1 MHEDHMTGTLYLVST
16 PIGNINDITIR
27 AIEILNSVDIIL
39 TEDTRVTSK
48 LLKHHAVKTQ
58 SSLQSFS
65 QINEDKKAPKIISA
79 LKEGKDIALVSDAG
93 TPLISDPGYKFIKY
107 ARENRIRVE
116 PIPGCCA
123 LIAAIIS
130 SGLPSNR
137 FTFHGFLPRSATKR
151 INELNKLS
159 HKEET
164 LIFYESVHRIESSVE
179 DMINVFG
186 GNRPA
191 VVCKEITKMHESF
204 IGETLSD
211 ISNFFGK
218 NKEKIKGEFTIV
230 VQGSS
235 EEESVSEELDK
246 ILGILMSDLSLKKA
260 VEIAN
265 KVSKFSKSKIYD
277 RALKIK
283 NQ

>member
-1 MHEDHMTGTLYLVST
+1 MHENHMTGTLYLVST

-27 AIEILNSVDIIL
+27 AIDILNSVDTIL

-48 LLKHHAVKTQ
+48 LLKHHAVKTK
-58 SSLQSFS
+58 SSLQSFN

-79 LKEGKDIALVSDAG
+79 LKEGKDVALVSDAG
-93 TPLISDPGYKFIKY
+93 TPLISDPGYKFIKH
-107 ARENRIRVE
+107 ARENSIRVE

-123 LIAAIIS
+123 LIAAITS
-130 SGLPSNR
+130 SGLPSDR
-137 FTFHGFLPRSATKR
+137 FTFQGFLPRTTNKR
-151 INELNKLS
+151 INELKRLN

-164 LIFYESVHRIESSVE
+164 LVFYESVHRIQSSIE

-204 IGETLSD
+204 IGETLTD
-211 ISNFFGK
+211 ISQFFK
-218 NKEKIKGEFTIV
+218 NNKEKIKGEFTVV

-235 EEESVSEELDK
+235 KEEVVNEELDT
-246 ILGILMSDLSLKKA
+246 ILNILMSDLSLKKA

-265 KVSKFSKSKIYD
+265 KVSKSSKSEIYD

>member
-58 SSLQSFS
+58 SSLKPFN

-93 TPLISDPGYKFIKY
+93 TPLISDPGYKFIKH

-116 PIPGCCA
+116 PVPGCCA
-123 LIAAIIS
+123 LIAAITS
-130 SGLPSNR
+130 SGLPCDR
-137 FTFHGFLPRSATKR
+137 FTFHGFLPRSASKR

-164 LIFYESVHRIESSVE
+164 LIFYESVHRIESSLE
-179 DMINVFG
+179 DMINIFG

-211 ISNFFGK
+211 ISHFFGN

-235 EEESVSEELDK
+235 EEEFASEELDK

-260 VEIAN
+260 VEIAK

>member
-27 AIEILNSVDIIL
+27 AINTLNSVDIIL
-39 TEDTRVTSK
+39 SEDTRVTSK
-48 LLKHHAVKTQ
+48 LLKHHAVKTNKP
-58 SSLQSFS
+58 LQSFNL
-65 QINEDKKAPKIISA
+65 INEDKKAPRIIS
-79 LKEGKDIALVSDAG
+79 LVKEGKDIALVSDAG
-93 TPLISDPGYKFIKY
+93 TPLISDPGYKFIKH
-107 ARENRIRVE
+107 ARENGIRVE

-123 LIAAIIS
+123 LIAAITS
-130 SGLPSNR
+130 SGLPSDR
-137 FTFHGFLPRSATKR
+137 FTFLGFLSRSSSKR

-159 HKEET
+159 QKEET
-164 LIFYESVHRIESSVE
+164 LIFYESVHRIESSIE
-179 DMINVFG
+179 DMINIFG

-191 VVCKEITKMHESF
+191 VVCKEITKIHESF

-211 ISNFFGK
+211 ISHFFGN
-218 NKEKIKGEFTIV
+218 NKEKIKGEFTVV

-235 EEESVSEELDK
+235 EGESVSEELDK
-246 ILGILMSDLSLKKA
+246 ILEILMSDLSLKKA

>member
-1 MHEDHMTGTLYLVST
+1 MTGTLYLVST

-27 AIEILNSVDIIL
+27 AIDVLNSVDSIL

-48 LLKHHAVKTQ
+48 LLKHHAVQTK
-58 SSLQSFS
+58 SSLQSFN
-65 QINEDKKAPKIISA
+65 QINEDRKAPKIISE
-79 LKEGKDIALVSDAG
+79 LKEGKNIALVSDAG
-93 TPLISDPGYKFIKY
+93 TPLISDPGYKFIKH
-107 ARENRIRVE
+107 ARENNIRVE

-123 LIAAIIS
+123 LIAAITS
-130 SGLPSNR
+130 SGLPSDR
-137 FTFHGFLPRSATKR
+137 FTFQGFLPRTANKR
-151 INELNKLS
+151 INELKKLN

-164 LIFYESVHRIESSVE
+164 LIFYESVHRIQSSIE

-204 IGETLSD
+204 IGETLTD
-211 ISNFFGK
+211 ISQFFRN
-218 NKEKIKGEFTIV
+218 NKEKIKGEFTVV

-235 EEESVSEELDK
+235 REEIINEELDT
-246 ILGILMSDLSLKKA
+246 ILSILMSDLSLKKA

-265 KVSKFSKSKIYD
+265 KVSKSSKSKIYD

>member
-1 MHEDHMTGTLYLVST
+1 MHENHMTGTLYLVST

-27 AIEILNSVDIIL
+27 AIDILNSVDTIL

-48 LLKHHAVKTQ
+48 LLKHHAVKIK
-58 SSLQSFS
+58 SSLQSFN

-79 LKEGKDIALVSDAG
+79 LKEGKDVALVSDAG
-93 TPLISDPGYKFIKY
+93 TPLISDPGYKFIKH
-107 ARENRIRVE
+107 ARENSIRVE

-123 LIAAIIS
+123 LIAAITS
-130 SGLPSNR
+130 SGLPSDR
-137 FTFHGFLPRSATKR
+137 FTFQGFLPRTTNKR
-151 INELNKLS
+151 INELKRLN

-164 LIFYESVHRIESSVE
+164 LVFYESVHRIQSSIE

-204 IGETLSD
+204 IGETLTD
-211 ISNFFGK
+211 ISQFFK
-218 NKEKIKGEFTIV
+218 NNKEKIKGEFTVV

-235 EEESVSEELDK
+235 KEEVVNEELDT
-246 ILGILMSDLSLKKA
+246 ILNILMSDLSLKKA

-265 KVSKFSKSKIYD
+265 KVSKSSKSEIYD

>member
-48 LLKHHAVKTQ
+48 LLKHHSIKTQ
-58 SSLQSFS
+58 SSLQSFN

-93 TPLISDPGYKFIKY
+93 TPLISDPGYKFIKH

-123 LIAAIIS
+123 LIAAITS
-130 SGLPSNR
+130 SGLPSDR
-137 FTFHGFLPRSATKR
+137 FTFHGFLPRSPVKR
-151 INELNKLS
+151 MNELNKLA

-164 LIFYESVHRIESSVE
+164 LIFYESVHRIESSVD
-179 DMINVFG
+179 DMIKVFG

-211 ISNFFGK
+211 ISHFFWN
-218 NKEKIKGEFTIV
+218 NKERIKGEFTIV
-230 VQGSS
+230 VKGSS
-235 EEESVSEELDK
+235 EEEFISEDLDK

-283 NQ
+283 NL

>member
-1 MHEDHMTGTLYLVST
+1 MTGTLYLVST

-48 LLKHHAVKTQ
+48 LLKHHSVKTK
-58 SSLQSFS
+58 SPLQSFN
-65 QINEDKKAPKIISA
+65 QINEDKKAPKIISE
-79 LKEGKDIALVSDAG
+79 LKEGKCIALVSDAG
-93 TPLISDPGYKFIKY
+93 TPLISDPGYKFIKH
-107 ARENRIRVE
+107 ARENGIKVE

-123 LIAAIIS
+123 LIAAITS
-130 SGLPSNR
+130 SGLPSDQ
-137 FTFHGFLPRSATKR
+137 FTFHGFLPRSTTKR

-164 LIFYESVHRIESSVE
+164 LIFYESVHRIESSVD

-211 ISNFFGK
+211 ISHFFGN

-230 VQGSS
+230 VKGSS
-235 EEESVSEELDK
+235 EEEFVSEELDK

-265 KVSKFSKSKIYD
+265 RVSKFSKSKIYD

>member
-1 MHEDHMTGTLYLVST
+1 MTGTLYIVST

-27 AIEILNSVDIIL
+27 AIYILNSVDIIL

-48 LLKHHAVKTQ
+48 LLKHHAVKTK
-58 SSLQSFS
+58 SSLQSFN

-79 LKEGKDIALVSDAG
+79 LKKGKDIALVSDAG
-93 TPLISDPGYKFIKY
+93 TPLISDPGYKFIKH
-107 ARENRIRVE
+107 ARENSIRVE

-123 LIAAIIS
+123 LIAAITS
-130 SGLPSNR
+130 SGLPSDR
-137 FTFHGFLPRSATKR
+137 FTFHGFLPRSANKR
-151 INELNKLS
+151 INELKKLN

-164 LIFYESVHRIESSVE
+164 LIFYESVHRIQSSIE

-191 VVCKEITKMHESF
+191 VVCKEITKIHESF
-204 IGETLSD
+204 IGETLTD
-211 ISNFFGK
+211 ISQFFVN
-218 NKEKIKGEFTIV
+218 NKEKIKGEFTVV

-235 EEESVSEELDK
+235 KEEVVNEELDA
-246 ILGILMSDLSLKKA
+246 ILSILMSDLSLKKA

-265 KVSKFSKSKIYD
+265 KVSKSSKSKIYD

-283 NQ
+283 N

>member
-1 MHEDHMTGTLYLVST
+1 MHEDLMTGTLYLVST

-27 AIEILNSVDIIL
+27 AINTLNSVDIIL

-48 LLKHHAVKTQ
+48 LLKHHSVKTK
-58 SSLQSFS
+58 SSLQSFN
-65 QINEDKKAPKIISA
+65 QINEHKKAPKIISA

-93 TPLISDPGYKFIKY
+93 TPLISDPGYKFIKH

-123 LIAAIIS
+123 LIAAITS
-130 SGLPSNR
+130 SGLPSDR
-137 FTFHGFLPRSATKR
+137 FTFHGFLPRSPAKR
-151 INELNKLS
+151 INELNKLA

-164 LIFYESVHRIESSVE
+164 LIFYESVHRIESSVD

-191 VVCKEITKMHESF
+191 VVCKEIPKMHELF

-211 ISNFFGK
+211 ISHFFGN
-218 NKEKIKGEFTIV
+218 NKEKIKGEFTVV

-235 EEESVSEELDK
+235 EAESVSEELDK

-265 KVSKFSKSKIYD
+265 KVSKLSKSKIYD

>member
-1 MHEDHMTGTLYLVST
+1 MHENHMTGTLYLVST

-27 AIEILNSVDIIL
+27 AIDILNSVDTIL

-48 LLKHHAVKTQ
+48 LLKHHAVKTK
-58 SSLQSFS
+58 SSLQSFN

-79 LKEGKDIALVSDAG
+79 LKEGKDVALVSDAG
-93 TPLISDPGYKFIKY
+93 TPLISDPGYKFIKH
-107 ARENRIRVE
+107 ARENSIRVE

-123 LIAAIIS
+123 LIAAITS
-130 SGLPSNR
+130 SGLPSDR
-137 FTFHGFLPRSATKR
+137 FTFQGFLPRTTNKR
-151 INELNKLS
+151 INELKRLN

-164 LIFYESVHRIESSVE
+164 LVFYESVHRIQSSIE

-204 IGETLSD
+204 IGETLTD
-211 ISNFFGK
+211 ISQFFK
-218 NKEKIKGEFTIV
+218 NNKEKIKGEFTVV

-235 EEESVSEELDK
+235 KEEVVNEELDT
-246 ILGILMSDLSLKKA
+246 ILNILMSDLSLKKA

-265 KVSKFSKSKIYD
+265 KVSKSSKSKIYD

>member
-27 AIEILNSVDIIL
+27 AIDILNSVDIIL

-48 LLKHHAVKTQ
+48 LLKHHAVITQ
-58 SSLQSFS
+58 SSLQSFN
-65 QINEDKKAPKIISA
+65 QINEHKKAPKIISA

-93 TPLISDPGYKFIKY
+93 TPLISDPGYKFIKH

-123 LIAAIIS
+123 LKAAITS
-130 SGLPSNR
+130 SGLPSDR

-151 INELNKLS
+151 VNELNKLS
-159 HKEET
+159 QKEET

-211 ISNFFGK
+211 ISHFFGN

-230 VQGSS
+230 IQGSS
-235 EEESVSEELDK
+235 KGEYANEELDK
-246 ILGILMSDLSLKKA
+246 ILAILMSDLSLKKA
-260 VEIAN
+260 VEIAS

>member
-48 LLKHHAVKTQ
+48 LLDHHGVITS
-58 SSLQSFS
+58 SSLQSFN
-65 QINEDKKAPKIISA
+65 QINEDKKAHKIILS

-93 TPLISDPGYKFIKY
+93 TPLISDPGYKFIKN
-107 ARENRIRVE
+107 ARENGIRVE

-123 LIAAIIS
+123 LIAAITS
-130 SGLPSNR
+130 SGLPSDR
-137 FTFHGFLPRSATKR
+137 FTFIGFLPRTTTKR

-164 LIFYESVHRIESSVE
+164 LIFYESVHRIESSVQ
-179 DMINVFG
+179 DMISVFG

-204 IGETLSD
+204 IGQTLSD
-211 ISNFFGK
+211 ISHFFGN

-235 EEESVSEELDK
+235 EEEFASEELDK

-260 VEIAN
+260 VEIAK

>member
-1 MHEDHMTGTLYLVST
+1 MTGTLYLVST

-27 AIEILNSVDIIL
+27 AIDILNSVDTIL

-48 LLKHHAVKTQ
+48 LLKHHAVKIK
-58 SSLQSFS
+58 SSLQSFN

-79 LKEGKDIALVSDAG
+79 LKEGKDVALVSDAG
-93 TPLISDPGYKFIKY
+93 TPLISDPGYKFIKH
-107 ARENRIRVE
+107 ARENSIRVE

-123 LIAAIIS
+123 LIAAITS
-130 SGLPSNR
+130 SGLPSDR
-137 FTFHGFLPRSATKR
+137 FTFQGFLPRTTNKR
-151 INELNKLS
+151 INELKRLN

-164 LIFYESVHRIESSVE
+164 LVFYESVHRIQSSIE

-204 IGETLSD
+204 IGETLTD
-211 ISNFFGK
+211 ISQFFK
-218 NKEKIKGEFTIV
+218 NNKEKIKGEFTVV

-235 EEESVSEELDK
+235 KEEVVNEKLDT
-246 ILGILMSDLSLKKA
+246 ILNILMSDLSLKKA

-265 KVSKFSKSKIYD
+265 KVSKSSKSEIYD

>member
-1 MHEDHMTGTLYLVST
+1 MHEYHMTGTLYLVST

-48 LLKHHAVKTQ
+48 LLKHHAVKTHP
-58 SSLQSFS
+58 SLQSFN

-123 LIAAIIS
+123 LIAAITS
-130 SGLPSNR
+130 SGLPSGR
-137 FTFHGFLPRSATKR
+137 FTFYGFLPRSPTKR
-151 INELNKLS
+151 VNELNKLS

-164 LIFYESVHRIESSVE
+164 LVFYESVHRIESSVE

-211 ISNFFGK
+211 ISHFFGN
-218 NKEKIKGEFTIV
+218 NKEKIKGEFTVV

-235 EEESVSEELDK
+235 EAESVSEELDK

>member
-1 MHEDHMTGTLYLVST
+1 M
-16 PIGNINDITIR
+16 P
-27 AIEILNSVDIIL
+27 
-39 TEDTRVTSK
+39 
-48 LLKHHAVKTQ
+48 
-58 SSLQSFS
+58 
-65 QINEDKKAPKIISA
+65 
-79 LKEGKDIALVSDAG
+79 SD
-93 TPLISDPGYKFIKY
+93 
-107 ARENRIRVE
+107 
-116 PIPGCCA
+116 
-123 LIAAIIS
+123 
-130 SGLPSNR
+130 R
-137 FTFHGFLPRSATKR
+137 FAFHGFLPRSANKR
-151 INELNKLS
+151 INELNKLR

-164 LIFYESVHRIESSVE
+164 LIFYESVHRIESSVK

-186 GNRPA
+186 DKRPA

-211 ISNFFGK
+211 ISHFFGN
-218 NKEKIKGEFTIV
+218 NKEKIKGEFTVV

-235 EEESVSEELDK
+235 EAESVSEELDK

>member
-1 MHEDHMTGTLYLVST
+1 MREDHMTGTLYLVST

-27 AIEILNSVDIIL
+27 AIETLNSVDIIL

-48 LLKHHAVKTQ
+48 LLKYHSVKTK
-58 SSLQSFS
+58 SSLQSFN
-65 QINEDKKAPKIISA
+65 QINEDKKAPKIISE
-79 LKEGKDIALVSDAG
+79 LKEGKCIALVSDAG
-93 TPLISDPGYKFIKY
+93 TPVISDPGYKFIKH
-107 ARENRIRVE
+107 ARENGIKVE

-123 LIAAIIS
+123 LIAAITS
-130 SGLPSNR
+130 SGLPSDR
-137 FTFHGFLPRSATKR
+137 FTFHGFLPRSPAKR
-151 INELNKLS
+151 INELNKLA

-164 LIFYESVHRIESSVE
+164 LIFYESVHRIKSSVD

-191 VVCKEITKMHESF
+191 VVCKEITKMHELF

-211 ISNFFGK
+211 ISHFFGN
-218 NKEKIKGEFTIV
+218 NKEKIKGEFTVV

-235 EEESVSEELDK
+235 EAESVSEELDK

>member
-1 MHEDHMTGTLYLVST
+1 MLEDQMAGTLYLVST

-27 AIEILNSVDIIL
+27 AINTLNSVDIIL
-39 TEDTRVTSK
+39 SEDTRVTSK
-48 LLKHHAVKTQ
+48 LLKHHAVKTNKP
-58 SSLQSFS
+58 LQSFNL
-65 QINEDKKAPKIISA
+65 INEDKKAPKIIS
-79 LKEGKDIALVSDAG
+79 LVKEGKDIALVSDAG
-93 TPLISDPGYKFIKY
+93 TPLISDPGYKFIKH
-107 ARENRIRVE
+107 ARENGIRVE

-123 LIAAIIS
+123 LIAAITS
-130 SGLPSNR
+130 SGLPSDR
-137 FTFHGFLPRSATKR
+137 FTFLGFLSRSSTKR
-151 INELNKLS
+151 INELKKLS
-159 HKEET
+159 QKEET
-164 LIFYESVHRIESSVE
+164 LIFYESVHRIESLIE
-179 DMINVFG
+179 DMINIFG

-191 VVCKEITKMHESF
+191 VVCKEITKIHESF

-211 ISNFFGK
+211 ISHFFGN

-230 VQGSS
+230 VKGSS
-235 EEESVSEELDK
+235 EEEFISEDLDK